1 MRRGEKSL
9 RTKAHQEISICCET
23 LCQKEIVEEYIA
35 ELEARILDLE
45 IEAEEWTTINEE

>member
-35 ELEARILDLE
+35 ELEAIIVELELE
-45 IEAEEWTTINEE
+45 IEDRE

>member
-35 ELEARILDLE
+35 ELEARIVELE
-45 IEAEEWTTINEE
+45 LEVEDRE

>member
-35 ELEARILDLE
+35 ELEARIVELELE
-45 IEAEEWTTINEE
+45 IEDRE

>member
-35 ELEARILDLE
+35 ELEARIVELELE
-45 IEAEEWTTINEE
+45 IEDSE

>member
-35 ELEARILDLE
+35 ELEARIAELELE
-45 IEAEEWTTINEE
+45 IEDSE